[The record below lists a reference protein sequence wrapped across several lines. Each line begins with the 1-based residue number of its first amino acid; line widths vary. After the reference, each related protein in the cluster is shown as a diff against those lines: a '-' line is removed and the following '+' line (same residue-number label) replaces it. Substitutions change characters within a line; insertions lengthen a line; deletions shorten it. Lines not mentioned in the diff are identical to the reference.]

1 MQLIFKATIK
11 SIATKTAEQGPALP
25 TTTLA
30 IAAVLDPLTFAGIY
44 EHQTGEQ
51 ILVTIEKIEPE
62 GYQAPLMGPGP
73 EAAPMPEPEGGVS
86 LAPDPGLAPAGVPEA
101 FSDAFTDEPQ
111 HDPGS

>member
-1 MQLIFKATIK
+1 MQLSFKATIK
-11 SIATKTAEQGPALP
+11 SIATKSPDEGPARP

-62 GYQAPLMGPGP
+62 GYQAPLMGPDP
-73 EAAPMPEPEGGVS
+73 EQAPQEPSDGS

-101 FSDAFTDEPQ
+101 FSDAFPAE
-111 HDPGS
+111 